1 MQTLT
6 VGSNRNRHRHV
17 MPAIDSGELDTAAKI
32 FGADEKEKMQLGE
45 DVNSLLDWRKGFLI
59 VQDFLRT
66 LQNIQKFDGWKTTP
80 LRAKIVA
87 AFKTMEDW
95 T

>member
-1 MQTLT
+1 
-6 VGSNRNRHRHV
+6 

-32 FGADEKEKMQLGE
+32 FGAEEKEKMQLGE
-45 DVNSLLDWRKGFLI
+45 DVNSLLGWRKGFLI

>member
-1 MQTLT
+1 
-6 VGSNRNRHRHV
+6 
-17 MPAIDSGELDTAAKI
+17 
-32 FGADEKEKMQLGE
+32 MQLGE